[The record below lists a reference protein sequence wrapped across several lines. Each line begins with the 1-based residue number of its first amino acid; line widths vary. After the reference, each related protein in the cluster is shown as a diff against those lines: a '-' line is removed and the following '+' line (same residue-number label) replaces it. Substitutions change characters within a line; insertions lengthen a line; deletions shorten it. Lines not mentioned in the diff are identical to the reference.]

1 MLCAKLYAREI
12 IMILDN
18 SSYNKIKLLH
28 ELSCLTWF
36 LEKHA
41 INDAKAAGDQEGYT
55 MLLGLQRDLQKHI
68 ESMQHAMCIVT
79 Q

>member
-1 MLCAKLYAREI
+1 
-12 IMILDN
+12 MILDN

-41 INDAKAAGDQEGYT
+41 INDAKAAGDQEAYNN
-55 MLLGLQRDLQKHI
+55 LLALQRDLQKHI
-68 ESMQHAMCIVT
+68 ETMQTSMCIVT

>member
-1 MLCAKLYAREI
+1 
-12 IMILDN
+12 MILDN
-18 SSYNKIKLLH
+18 CSYNKIKLLH

-41 INDAKAAGDQEGYT
+41 INDAKAAGDQESYNN
-55 MLLGLQRDLQKHI
+55 LLALQRDLQKHI
-68 ESMQHAMCIVT
+68 ETMQTSMCIVT